1 MEDVTGDELGRGYDA
16 GRKTPPGD
24 HSGGN
29 VPRFDRQDANPGIP
43 KPRPQAGKK
52 RRETRLRRTVGVVRS
67 PSAIP
72 RHRAQPDEKAETA
85 RFESL
90 RRLQKHG
97 NQPSE
102 ITFYY
107 LECRLGVPARAILI
121 PEQPH
126 SAQHRIRAGRQK
138 PPQGGTRSRI
148 ERVERKDRR
157 PTAVIRNFLKT
168 LDIPSGKLHVVL
180 GQDVKKGDLIAEI
193 DSVPQLNQL
202 ETDKARLQSY
212 ESQLAAKKVALKI
225 AKTKYD
231 REMQLKKR
239 DAASK
244 ESLEDAENAYAL
256 AKAEVTE
263 LESQIRQA
271 RIAVNTDEVN
281 LGYTRITAPLDGTI
295 VSVPVDEGQTVNA
308 NQTTPTIV
316 QIADLDKMEIKIEI
330 SEGDIT
336 AVKPGMP
343 ITYTILS
350 NPETE
355 YKATLTSIDPG
366 LTTLTDGS
374 YKTTSST
381 GSSASSSSSSSS
393 NNAVYY
399 YGKAL
404 IDNKEGPLRI
414 GMTTQNVIT
423 VADVKDALLVP
434 VIAVQSRNGKK
445 FVRVLG
451 PGDKPERREVTTGIA
466 DGIHIQ
472 ILSGLKEGDAVIT
485 AQVTQQ
491 ERDAQVQQRHRGPR
505 L

>member
-1 MEDVTGDELGRGYDA
+1 MKKKLFLIAALVVAAAAVAWYVLRADQGDGIAYLTEPVITGDLV
-16 GRKTPPGD
+16 KTVNATGEVGAVQLV
-24 HSGGN
+24 SVGAQVGG
-29 VPRFDRQDANPGIP
+29 QI
-43 KPRPQAGKK
+43 K
-52 RRETRLRRTVGVVRS
+52 
-67 PSAIP
+67 
-72 RHRAQPDEKAETA
+72 
-85 RFESL
+85 
-90 RRLQKHG
+90 
-97 NQPSE
+97 
-102 ITFYY
+102 
-107 LECRLGVPARAILI
+107 
-121 PEQPH
+121 
-126 SAQHRIRAGRQK
+126 
-138 PPQGGTRSRI
+138 
-148 ERVERKDRR
+148 
-157 PTAVIRNFLKT
+157 
-168 LDIPSGKLHVVL
+168 KLHVVL

-202 ETDKARLQSY
+202 ETDKARLESY
-212 ESQLAAKKVALKI
+212 KSQLAAKKVALKI

-231 REMQLKKR
+231 REQQLKKR
-239 DAASK
+239 DASSK

-263 LESQIRQA
+263 LESLIRQSQ
-271 RIAVNTDEVN
+271 IAVNTDEVN

-343 ITYTILS
+343 IKYTILS
-350 NPETE
+350 DPETV
-355 YKATLTSIDPG
+355 YDATLTSIDPG

-404 IDNKEGPLRI
+404 IDNKGGPLRI

-423 VADVKDALLVP
+423 VADVRNALLVP
-434 VIAVQSRNGKK
+434 VVAVTARDGKK
-445 FVRVLG
+445 YVRVLDAAG
-451 PGDKPERREVTTGIA
+451 QPEEREVATGLA

-472 ILSGLKEGDAVIT
+472 ILSGLRAGDAVIT
-485 AQVTQQ
+485 AQLTQK
-491 ERDAQVQQRHRGPR
+491 ERDAELQKRHRGPR
-505 L
+505 P

>member
-1 MEDVTGDELGRGYDA
+1 M
-16 GRKTPPGD
+16 
-24 HSGGN
+24 
-29 VPRFDRQDANPGIP
+29 
-43 KPRPQAGKK
+43 
-52 RRETRLRRTVGVVRS
+52 
-67 PSAIP
+67 
-72 RHRAQPDEKAETA
+72 
-85 RFESL
+85 
-90 RRLQKHG
+90 
-97 NQPSE
+97 
-102 ITFYY
+102 
-107 LECRLGVPARAILI
+107 
-121 PEQPH
+121 
-126 SAQHRIRAGRQK
+126 
-138 PPQGGTRSRI
+138 
-148 ERVERKDRR
+148 
-157 PTAVIRNFLKT
+157 
-168 LDIPSGKLHVVL
+168 
-180 GQDVKKGDLIAEI
+180 
-193 DSVPQLNQL
+193 
-202 ETDKARLQSY
+202 
-212 ESQLAAKKVALKI
+212 
-225 AKTKYD
+225 
-231 REMQLKKR
+231 
-239 DAASK
+239 
-244 ESLEDAENAYAL
+244 
-256 AKAEVTE
+256 TE

-404 IDNKEGPLRI
+404 IDNKGRP
-414 GMTTQNVIT
+414 
-423 VADVKDALLVP
+423 VAHRHDHPERDHRGGRQGRPARP

-451 PGDKPERREVTTGIA
+451 PGDKPERREVNTGIA

>member
-1 MEDVTGDELGRGYDA
+1 MKKKLFLIAALAVAAAVAAWYVLRMDQGDGMAYLTEPVTI
-16 GRKTPPGD
+16 
-24 HSGGN
+24 GN
-29 VPRFDRQDANPGIP
+29 I
-43 KPRPQAGKK
+43 
-52 RRETRLRRTVGVVRS
+52 TRTVNATGEVGAVQLVS
-67 PSAIP
+67 VG
-72 RHRAQPDEKAETA
+72 AQ
-85 RFESL
+85 
-90 RRLQKHG
+90 
-97 NQPSE
+97 
-102 ITFYY
+102 
-107 LECRLGVPARAILI
+107 V
-121 PEQPH
+121 
-126 SAQHRIRAGRQK
+126 
-138 PPQGGTRSRI
+138 GGQI
-148 ERVERKDRR
+148 K
-157 PTAVIRNFLKT
+157 
-168 LDIPSGKLHVVL
+168 KLHVVL

-355 YKATLTSIDPG
+355 YKATLT
-366 LTTLTDGS
+366 DGS

-451 PGDKPERREVTTGIA
+451 PGDKPERREVNTGIA

>member
-1 MEDVTGDELGRGYDA
+1 MKKKLFLIAALAVAAAVAAWYVLRMDQGDGMAYLTEPVTA
-16 GRKTPPGD
+16 GNIT
-24 HSGGN
+24 
-29 VPRFDRQDANPGIP
+29 
-43 KPRPQAGKK
+43 
-52 RRETRLRRTVGVVRS
+52 RTVNATGEVGAVQLVS
-67 PSAIP
+67 VG
-72 RHRAQPDEKAETA
+72 AQ
-85 RFESL
+85 
-90 RRLQKHG
+90 
-97 NQPSE
+97 
-102 ITFYY
+102 
-107 LECRLGVPARAILI
+107 V
-121 PEQPH
+121 
-126 SAQHRIRAGRQK
+126 
-138 PPQGGTRSRI
+138 GGQI
-148 ERVERKDRR
+148 K
-157 PTAVIRNFLKT
+157 
-168 LDIPSGKLHVVL
+168 KLHVVL

-271 RIAVNTDEVN
+271 QIAVNTDEVN

-491 ERDAQVQQRHRGPR
+491 DRDAQVQQRHRGPR

>member
-1 MEDVTGDELGRGYDA
+1 MKKKLFLIAALAVAAAVAAWYVLRMDQGDGMAYLTEPVTI
-16 GRKTPPGD
+16 
-24 HSGGN
+24 GN
-29 VPRFDRQDANPGIP
+29 I
-43 KPRPQAGKK
+43 
-52 RRETRLRRTVGVVRS
+52 TRTVNATGEVGAVQLVS
-67 PSAIP
+67 VG
-72 RHRAQPDEKAETA
+72 AQ
-85 RFESL
+85 
-90 RRLQKHG
+90 
-97 NQPSE
+97 
-102 ITFYY
+102 
-107 LECRLGVPARAILI
+107 V
-121 PEQPH
+121 
-126 SAQHRIRAGRQK
+126 
-138 PPQGGTRSRI
+138 GGQI
-148 ERVERKDRR
+148 K
-157 PTAVIRNFLKT
+157 
-168 LDIPSGKLHVVL
+168 KLHVVL

-281 LGYTRITAPLDGTI
+281 LGYTRITAPLDG
-295 VSVPVDEGQTVNA
+295 TVNA

>member
-1 MEDVTGDELGRGYDA
+1 MDQGDGMAYLTEPVTI
-16 GRKTPPGD
+16 
-24 HSGGN
+24 GN
-29 VPRFDRQDANPGIP
+29 I
-43 KPRPQAGKK
+43 
-52 RRETRLRRTVGVVRS
+52 TRTVNATGEVGAVQLVS
-67 PSAIP
+67 VG
-72 RHRAQPDEKAETA
+72 AQ
-85 RFESL
+85 
-90 RRLQKHG
+90 
-97 NQPSE
+97 
-102 ITFYY
+102 
-107 LECRLGVPARAILI
+107 V
-121 PEQPH
+121 
-126 SAQHRIRAGRQK
+126 
-138 PPQGGTRSRI
+138 GGQI
-148 ERVERKDRR
+148 K
-157 PTAVIRNFLKT
+157 
-168 LDIPSGKLHVVL
+168 KLHVAL

-212 ESQLAAKKVALKI
+212 ESQLAAKKVAVKI

-308 NQTTPTIV
+308 NRTTPTIV
-316 QIADLDKMEIKIEI
+316 QIAHLEQDGNQDRNLRGRHYGGQAGYAHHLYHPFQSRDGIQ
-330 SEGDIT
+330 GHPD
-336 AVKPGMP
+336 VHRPRP
-343 ITYTILS
+343 
-350 NPETE
+350 
-355 YKATLTSIDPG
+355 DP
-366 LTTLTDGS
+366 TLTDGS